1 VFQYLIRRLLIS
13 IPILLIGSF
22 LLFLLVASAGDPIAG
37 LKGRPGVTL
46 AQIHTLSVSLG
57 LDKPILV
64 RYWDWLTGFLHGDW
78 GVSIAL
84 GEAQLPVINTISSAL
99 WITLRL
105 VVGAELLALV
115 IGIVAGVLS
124 AVRQY
129 SIFDYI
135 ATSLAFLMFSMP
147 IACVAVV
154 IKGYGIQFNDLLVSL
169 HLQRWLTTAGPPTGG
184 FGNTAGQFILHYTG
198 TFLLPTISLM
208 TISFAAYSRFQRA
221 SMLETMNADYVRTA
235 RAKGLSQARVVF
247 RHALRNA
254 LIPVST
260 LFALN
265 IGAII
270 GGAIITEHVFGWEGM
285 GSVLVKAV
293 SNYDPP
299 TLMGWF
305 AVTATLVIIF
315 NLISDLLYGLL
326 DPRIRLG

>member
-1 VFQYLIRRLLIS
+1 MLIS

-22 LLFLLVASAGDPIAG
+22 LVFILVASAGDPLAG
-37 LKGRPGVTL
+37 LRTKPGVT
-46 AQIHTLSVSLG
+46 AQQIHSLSVQLG
-57 LDKPILV
+57 LDHSILV
-64 RYWDWLTGFLHGDW
+64 RYWDWLTSFLRGDW
-78 GVSIAL
+78 GTSVAL
-84 GEAQLPVINTISSAL
+84 GEAQSPVFTTVSSAL
-99 WITLRL
+99 WVTMRL
-105 VVGAELLALV
+105 VIGAELIALV
-115 IGIVAGVLS
+115 LGIGVGVFS

-129 SIFDYI
+129 SIFDYLM
-135 ATSLAFLMFSMP
+135 TSVAFLMFSMP

-154 IKGYGIQFNDLLVSL
+154 VKNYGIQFNDLLQSL
-169 HLQRWLTTAGPPTGG
+169 HLKRWLTTAGPPPGG
-184 FGNTAGQFILHYTG
+184 FGSNLGQVIVSYSG

-221 SMLETMNADYVRTA
+221 SMLETLNADYVRTA
-235 RAKGLSQARVVF
+235 RAKGLSQSRVIF
-247 RHALRNA
+247 RHAMRNA

-270 GGAIITEHVFGWEGM
+270 GGAIITERVFGWNGM
-285 GSVLVKAV
+285 GTVLVKAV

-305 AVTATLVIIF
+305 AVTATVVVVF

>member
-1 VFQYLIRRLLIS
+1 MFQYLIRRLLIS

-22 LLFLLVASAGDPIAG
+22 LVFILVASAGDPLAG
-37 LKGRPGVTL
+37 LRTKPGIT
-46 AQIHTLSVSLG
+46 AQQIQSLSAQLG
-57 LDKPILV
+57 LDHSILV
-64 RYWDWLTGFLHGDW
+64 RYWDWLTGFVRGDW
-78 GVSIAL
+78 GNSIAL
-84 GEAQLPVINTISSAL
+84 GEAQAPVFDTVSNAL
-99 WITLRL
+99 WVTMRL
-105 VVGAELLALV
+105 VIGAELIALV
-115 IGIVAGVLS
+115 LGIAVGVFS

-129 SIFDYI
+129 SIFDYLM
-135 ATSLAFLMFSMP
+135 TSVAFLMFSMP

-154 IKGYGIQFNDLLVSL
+154 VKNYGIQFNELLLSL
-169 HLQRWLTTAGPPTGG
+169 HLNRWLTTAGPPANG
-184 FGNTAGQFILHYTG
+184 FGHNLGQVIVNYSG

-221 SMLETMNADYVRTA
+221 SMLETLNADYVRTA
-235 RAKGLSQARVVF
+235 RAKGLSQSRVIF
-247 RHALRNA
+247 RHAMRNA

-270 GGAIITEHVFGWEGM
+270 GGAIITERVFGWNGM
-285 GSVLVKAV
+285 GTVLVKAV

-305 AVTATLVIIF
+305 AVTATIVVVF

-326 DPRIRLG
+326 DPRIRLA

>member
-1 VFQYLIRRLLIS
+1 MFQYLIRRLLIS

-22 LLFLLVASAGDPIAG
+22 LVFILVASAGDPLAG
-37 LKGRPGVTL
+37 LRTKPGIT
-46 AQIHTLSVSLG
+46 AQQIQSLSAQLG
-57 LDKPILV
+57 LDHSILV
-64 RYWDWLTGFLHGDW
+64 RYWDWLTGFLRGDW
-78 GVSIAL
+78 GTSVAL
-84 GEAQLPVINTISSAL
+84 GEAQSPVFDTVSNAL
-99 WITLRL
+99 WVTMRL
-105 VVGAELLALV
+105 VIGAELIALV
-115 IGIVAGVLS
+115 LGIAVGVFS

-129 SIFDYI
+129 SIFDYLM
-135 ATSLAFLMFSMP
+135 TSVAFLMFSMP

-154 IKGYGIQFNDLLVSL
+154 VKNYGIQFNELLLSL
-169 HLQRWLTTAGPPTGG
+169 HLKRWLTTAGPPANG
-184 FGNTAGQFILHYTG
+184 FGHNLGQVIVNYSG

-221 SMLETMNADYVRTA
+221 SMLETLNADYVRTA
-235 RAKGLSQARVVF
+235 RAKGLSQSRVIF
-247 RHALRNA
+247 RHAMRNA

-270 GGAIITEHVFGWEGM
+270 GGAIITERVFGWNGM
-285 GSVLVKAV
+285 GTVLVKAV

-305 AVTATLVIIF
+305 AVTATIVVVF

-326 DPRIRLG
+326 DPRIRLA

>member
-1 VFQYLIRRLLIS
+1 MFQYLIRRLLIS

-22 LLFLLVASAGDPIAG
+22 LLFLLVASSGDPLAG
-37 LKGRPGVTL
+37 LKGKSGVTPE
-46 AQIHTLSVSLG
+46 QIHTLSVSLG

-78 GVSIAL
+78 GVSVAL
-84 GEAQLPVINTISSAL
+84 GEAQIPVINTISSAL
-99 WITLRL
+99 WITMRL
-105 VVGAELLALV
+105 VIGSELLALV
-115 IGIVAGVLS
+115 IGIAVGVVS

-135 ATSLAFLMFSMP
+135 MTSVAFLMFSMP

-154 IKGYGIQFNDLLVSL
+154 VKSYGIQFNELLVSL
-169 HLQRWLTTAGPPTGG
+169 HLQRWLTTAGPPPGG
-184 FGNTAGQFILHYTG
+184 FGNSAGAFIFHYTG
-198 TFLLPTISLM
+198 TFLLPTLSLM

-221 SMLETMNADYVRTA
+221 SMLETLNADYVRTA

-265 IGAII
+265 IGTII
-270 GGAIITEHVFGWEGM
+270 GGAIVTERVFGWEGM
-285 GSVLVKAV
+285 GTVLVKSV
-293 SNYDPP
+293 ENYDPP

-305 AVTATLVIIF
+305 AVTAIVVIVF
-315 NLISDLLYGLL
+315 NLLSDLVYGLL